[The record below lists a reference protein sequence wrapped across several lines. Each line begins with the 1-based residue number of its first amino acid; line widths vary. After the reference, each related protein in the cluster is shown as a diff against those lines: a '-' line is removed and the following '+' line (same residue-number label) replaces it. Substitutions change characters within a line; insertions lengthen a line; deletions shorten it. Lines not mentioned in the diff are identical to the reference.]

1 MSNII
6 NVGSDR
12 IGSDIIDIRS
22 DLFSP
27 DAIGG
32 QAALAWSHQSWLLKP
47 GWARAGLGSTKVAL
61 GLTRLAQGEVAS
73 NLFRSNAVALTW
85 IDTMR
90 PGRISPDSLTA
101 PA

>member
-1 MSNII
+1 MIYLSNII

-32 QAALAWSHQSWLLKP
+32 QAALAWSHQSWLIKP
-47 GWARAGLGSTKVAL
+47 GWARAGSGSTKVAL
-61 GLTRLAQGEVAS
+61 GLVRSALGEVGTRRG
-73 NLFRSNAVALTW
+73 LIERILIERSRL
-85 IDTMR
+85 DL
-90 PGRISPDSLTA
+90 D
-101 PA
+101 